1 MLTVF
6 NPFLQLLEN
15 YLYPRSRIKSG
26 GMIIASDMN
35 KLRRPEEANRTLNR
49 IPRLSGHPHIYGHSY
64 RIHNKHLK
72 HKHPTELSTSN

>member
-1 MLTVF
+1 MEFFFEEKVMDIFTSVF

-49 IPRLSGHPHIYGHSY
+49 IPRLSGHPQYWT
-64 RIHNKHLK
+64 
-72 HKHPTELSTSN
+72 P